1 TSTTLRARC
10 PARSGCVA
18 RRLRFD
24 SVSRGRARKHDRI
37 SDTRHGVNDDAR
49 RTSWISSSAVCV
61 SSPATTKDRTCSST
75 HCSSRSS
82 LSSRWRPFRASAA
95 RSTPCYG
102 NRLPAVSEAIVVCT
116 VVASV
121 GASAVVDVYTR
132 RVPNPLTLG
141 IAAVG
146 VAMAATHVSGVSV
159 VGAFA
164 GFALGLL
171 LMLPGHLIGATG
183 GGDVKL

>member
-1 TSTTLRARC
+1 
-10 PARSGCVA
+10 
-18 RRLRFD
+18 
-24 SVSRGRARKHDRI
+24 
-37 SDTRHGVNDDAR
+37 
-49 RTSWISSSAVCV
+49 
-61 SSPATTKDRTCSST
+61 
-75 HCSSRSS
+75 
-82 LSSRWRPFRASAA
+82 
-95 RSTPCYG
+95 
-102 NRLPAVSEAIVVCT
+102 

-146 VAMAATHVSGVSV
+146 VVMAATHVSGVSV

-183 GGDVKL
+183 GGDVKLFAAVGTLLGPSRIGMAFLYTAMAGGALAMVIALRRRRFGATMERTAALVRTGGANVAEIEGPSADNRFAYAPAIAVGAIVAALGG